1 MPESLP
7 ELRRLYKMGTERA
20 RAREAVIGVAGKAGW
35 HHSAETRERLRE
47 TGRQRSAETRRQQ
60 GAEKKLPLA
69 EKLAR
74 DRELL
79 DALGRTHFWE
89 WATVAGVSEKVAR
102 SRLER
107 LHKHGMA
114 DRHRE
119 RGSAAWTY
127 TAVKS

>member
-1 MPESLP
+1 MPELGG
-7 ELRRLYKMGTERA
+7 LYKTSTECA

-35 HHSAETRERLRE
+35 HHSEETKERLRE
-47 TGRQRSAETRRQQ
+47 TGLRRTAETRRQQ
-60 GAEKKLPLA
+60 GTEKRLPMA

-79 DALGRTHFWE
+79 DALGQTRFWE
-89 WATVAGVSEKVAR
+89 FAQHMGVSEKVAR

-107 LHKHGMA
+107 LHRNGIA

-119 RGSAAWTY
+119 RGSATWVY
-127 TAVKS
+127 TAKEAE

>member
-1 MPESLP
+1 M
-7 ELRRLYKMGTERA
+7 YKTSTECA
-20 RAREAVIGVAGKAGW
+20 RAREAVSDMAGKAGW

-47 TGRQRSAETRRQQ
+47 TGLRRSAETRKQQ
-60 GAEKKLPLA
+60 GIEMKLPLA

-79 DALGRTHFWE
+79 DELGSIRFWE
-89 WATVAGVSEKVAR
+89 FAERMGVSEKVAR

-119 RGSAAWTY
+119 RGSAAWVY
-127 TAVKS
+127 TAKGTAE

>member
-1 MPESLP
+1 M
-7 ELRRLYKMGTERA
+7 
-20 RAREAVIGVAGKAGW
+20 AGRAGW

-47 TGRQRSAETRRQQ
+47 TGRQRSAETRRRQ